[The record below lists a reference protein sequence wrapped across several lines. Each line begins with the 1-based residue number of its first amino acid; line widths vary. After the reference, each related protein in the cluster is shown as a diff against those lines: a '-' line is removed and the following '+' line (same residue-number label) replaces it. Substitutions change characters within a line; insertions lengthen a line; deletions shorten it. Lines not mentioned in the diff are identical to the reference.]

1 MDEENPIETLRNGVN
16 FALSFLDFHD
26 VCLNEF
32 GNAIAGAAWMFLE
45 ADGFKIVRIN
55 DSSLPASPSI
65 SEN

>member
-1 MDEENPIETLRNGVN
+1 MDKENPIETLRRGVN

-45 ADGFKIVRIN
+45 AEGFKIVRIN
-55 DSSLPASPSI
+55 DSYLPASPSI